1 LSLYQK
7 NLNTQRSIGW
17 FDSVGIG
24 YKKNER
30 SPKHDNLDGQSSS
43 QMSIFMLHSR
53 TGIMLQNRFL
63 ILLIL
68 CSLCHPLVAQLPF
81 KKGVNL
87 TQWFQAPSA
96 RQIQF
101 TKFTV
106 KDFQNIKSLGCDVIR
121 LPINLHA
128 MTSGAPNY
136 TLDPI
141 LIQFL
146 DSAVAWS
153 EQLSIY
159 LILDNHS
166 FDPAI
171 DTQPDIQN
179 VLVKVWT
186 QLARH
191 YKDSTPYLL
200 YEILNEPHGISSELW
215 GDIQQEVINAIRALD
230 TSHYVIVGGSNYNSY
245 NTLASLPVYE
255 DDKVIYTFHFYDPF
269 LFTHQGAGWV
279 APPLVPL
286 ANIPFPYDRNSMPA
300 LPSQFNGTW
309 IETAY
314 NNYEADGTVLKMKQL
329 LDVAIDFRSSRNVP
343 VFCGEFGVY
352 IPNSDQTQRVA
363 WYQEIRKYLDE
374 NNIPWTMWDYTG
386 GFGAFEQNSNEVFE
400 NDLNVPLLEALKL
413 EIPVQKNFSLQP
425 KTRSLIIYDDYAGE
439 GIITSTSA
447 GSSVLDYYSA
457 VPYRGKYAI
466 QWRDGSQYES
476 IGFDFQPDIDLSLL
490 PSGNYELKFWVRG
503 NLSSTGFD
511 IRFVDTKSSAAD
523 HPWRMGKTVDYTMAS
538 WDEEW
543 HEVIIPLKEM
553 EEKGS
558 WDERW
563 FAPENKFQWAAVDR
577 FEIVAE
583 QASLSGS
590 ELFFDDIMVVGEE
603 IDIILDAG
611 IADANHPLKVF
622 PNPSKSHTIIEYTT
636 TTREEVTIEI
646 YNPYGQVV
654 RILSKGL
661 PTPGTHKVVW
671 SGDDEN
677 GSPVSA
683 GIYLVR
689 MRSQHASESSRVIVL
704 H

>member
-1 LSLYQK
+1 LEYVTVDWISSILSILA
-7 NLNTQRSIGW
+7 I
-17 FDSVGIG
+17 
-24 YKKNER
+24 KKTNDLPNR
-30 SPKHDNLDGQSSS
+30 DNLDDKSSS
-43 QMSIFMLHSR
+43 QMSILMLRSL

-63 ILLIL
+63 ILLVL
-68 CSLCHPLVAQLPF
+68 CLVCNRLMAQLPF
-81 KKGVNL
+81 HRGVNL

-128 MTSGAPNY
+128 MSGGAPDY

-146 DSAVAWS
+146 DSAVKWS
-153 EQLSIY
+153 EQLNVH

-171 DTQPDIQN
+171 DTQPDIEN

-191 YKDSTPYLL
+191 YKDGSPYLL
-200 YEILNEPHGISSELW
+200 YEILNEPHGISNELW
-215 GDIQQEVINAIRALD
+215 GNIQQTVINAIRALD
-230 TSHYVIVGGSNYNSY
+230 TSHYIIVGGSNYNSY

-255 DDKVIYTFHFYDPF
+255 DEKVIYTFHFYDPF

-279 APPLVPL
+279 APSLVPL
-286 ANIPFPYDRNSMPA
+286 ANVPFPYDRSSMPG

-309 IETAY
+309 IESAY
-314 NNYEADGTVLKMKQL
+314 NNYQADGTVLKMKQL
-329 LDVAIDFRSSRNVP
+329 LDVAIAFRSSRNVP

-352 IPNSDQTQRVA
+352 IPNSNQTQRVA
-363 WYQEIRKYLDE
+363 WYEEIRKYLDE

-386 GFGAFEQNSNEVFE
+386 GFGVFEHNSNELFE
-400 NDLNVPLLEALKL
+400 YDLNVPLLEAVKL
-413 EIPVQKNFSLQP
+413 EIPLQKNFSIQP
-425 KTRSLIIYDDYAGE
+425 KTKSLIIYDDYAGE
-439 GIITSTSA
+439 GIITSTFA
-447 GSSVLDYYSA
+447 GASVLDYYNSTGA
-457 VPYRGKYAI
+457 YKGNHAI
-466 QWRDGSQYES
+466 QWRDGSQHEAIS
-476 IGFDFQPDIDLSLL
+476 FDFQPDVDLSLL
-490 PSGNYELKFWVRG
+490 PSSNYELRFWARG
-503 NLSSTGFD
+503 SLLAASFD
-511 IRFVDTKSSAAD
+511 IRFVDTKNSTTD
-523 HPWRMGKTVDYTMAS
+523 HPWRMGKTVDHTTAS
-538 WDEEW
+538 WDGEW

-563 FAPENKFQWAAVDR
+563 FAPESKFQWAAVDR

-583 QASLSGS
+583 QASLAGS
-590 ELFFDDIMVVGEE
+590 ELFFDDIMILGEE
-603 IDIILDAG
+603 IEIILDAEIG
-611 IADANHPLKVF
+611 DANRPLIVF
-622 PNPSKSHTIIEYTT
+622 PNPLKSHTIIEYSTNT
-636 TTREEVTIEI
+636 HEDVTVEI

-661 PTPGTHKVVW
+661 LSPGTHKVVW

-677 GSPVSA
+677 GTPVSA

-689 MRSQHASESSRVIVL
+689 MRSKHVSESSRVIVL
-704 H
+704 N